1 MWQRKSRM
9 MLGRMVNIVSRAS
22 VAMILEVIIQW
33 LVRANMKI
41 LEGSLPS
48 SKMEY
53 TLSQIGSTII
63 NGDEGDHRK
72 INFNSEGVVKHQRQS
87 AKASRISHKNDNLHN
102 KHNITT

>member
-1 MWQRKSRM
+1 MTKRTVAP
-9 MLGRMVNIVSRAS
+9 LGRRAY
-22 VAMILEVIIQW
+22 VAKKVENDARQNGQYCEPGISGHDTEVIQW

-63 NGDEGDHRK
+63 NGDECDHRK
-72 INFNSEGVVKHQRQS
+72 INGFNSEGVVKHQRQRV
-87 AKASRISHKNDNLHN
+87 KA
-102 KHNITT
+102 